1 MMMKTMLG
9 MLIATLIAGAAT
21 AQVKGVLITADGQ
34 KIDGTIRWK
43 QTSEAYEVVRSGGS
57 VALEMTPD
65 KIRDL
70 VIPEPAALKSAIS
83 QVKSGAAAA
92 AIPALKKVIQGYT
105 RLKWDEVAT
114 RYLAEAHLAA
124 RDAAEARKV
133 CESVISHKP
142 EAAYCGE
149 MAPTYWSAL
158 IATDRAAKAE
168 ELMGK
173 AIKSGDRRSS
183 AFALIRRGDLILKE
197 GQTAEAHKKALIDGY
212 LRVATLYRD
221 VKDAQPEACEKAAG
235 CFEKIGQT
243 SRAESFRQLARSVK

>member
-1 MMMKTMLG
+1 MKTVFG
-9 MLIATLIAGAAT
+9 ILIATLIAGSAL
-21 AQVKGVLITADGQ
+21 AQVKGVLVTADGQ

-43 QTSEAYEVVRSGGS
+43 QASEAYEVVKSGGS

-65 KIRDL
+65 KVRDL
-70 VIPEPAALKSAIS
+70 IIPEPAALKGAIA
-83 QVKSGAAAA
+83 QVQSGAGAA
-92 AIPALKKVIQGYT
+92 AIPALKKVVQGYT

-133 CESVISHKP
+133 CESVIAHKP

-158 IATDRAAKAE
+158 IASDRAAKAE
-168 ELMGK
+168 ELMSR
-173 AIKSGDRRSS
+173 AIKTGDRRSS

-197 GQTAEAHKKALIDGY
+197 GGAEAHKKALIDGY
-212 LRVATLYRD
+212 LRVVALYRD

-243 SRAESFRQLARSVK
+243 SRAESFRQQARSVK